1 MAIGTNDLIDKFG
14 TQDTVT
20 TGTPES
26 IATGAFSVAGDVASW
41 TNDDDAP
48 LAVFALTCQWA
59 TVTGVANKRIA
70 LYARV
75 MNIDGTS
82 DPVAPS
88 ANRKW
93 QPIGAF
99 LVYAAA
105 TTTNYLFDSGTC
117 RLPNAAED
125 QVFEFYIENQTG
137 QTISS
142 NWALKVTPV
151 TQGVSVV
158 V

>member
-1 MAIGTNDLIDKFG
+1 MTIGTNDLIDKFG

-20 TGTPES
+20 TGTPGS
-26 IATGAFSVAGDVASW
+26 IATGSFSVAGDVALW

-59 TVTGVANKRIA
+59 TVTSVANKRVA

-75 MNIDGTS
+75 MNVDGTS

-99 LVYAAA
+99 LVYAASPA
-105 TTTNYLFDSGTC
+105 TNYLFDSGAV
-117 RLPNAAED
+117 RLPNSSVD
-125 QVFEFYIENQTG
+125 QQYEFYLENQTG

-142 NWALKVTPV
+142 GWALKVTPL
-151 TQGVSVV
+151 TQGIA
-158 V
+158 

>member
-1 MAIGTNDLIDKFG
+1 MAISTNDLVDKFG

-20 TGTPES
+20 TGTPGS
-26 IATGAFSVAGDVASW
+26 ISTGSFSAAGDVALW
-41 TNDDDAP
+41 TNDENAP

-75 MNIDGTS
+75 MNIDGAS

-93 QPIGAF
+93 APIGAF
-99 LVYAAA
+99 LVYAASTA
-105 TTTNYLFDSGTC
+105 TNYLFESGMV
-117 RLPNAAED
+117 RLPNAGVD
-125 QVFEFYIENQTG
+125 QQYEFYLENQTG

-142 NWALKVTPV
+142 GWSLKITPL
-151 TQGVSVV
+151 TQGMAA
-158 V
+158 

>member
-1 MAIGTNDLIDKFG
+1 MTIGTNDLIDKFG

-20 TGTPES
+20 TGTPGS
-26 IATGAFSVAGDVASW
+26 IATGAFSASGDVALW

-59 TVTGVANKRIA
+59 TVTSVANKRVA

-75 MNIDGTS
+75 MNVDGTS

-88 ANRKW
+88 VNRKA
-93 QPIGAF
+93 QPLGAF
-99 LVYAAA
+99 LVYAASTA
-105 TTTNYLFDSGTC
+105 TNYLFDSGTV
-117 RLPNAAED
+117 RLPNAGGD
-125 QVFEFYIENQTG
+125 QQYEFYLENQTG

-142 NWALKVTPV
+142 GWALKVTPV
-151 TQGVSVV
+151 TQGVTV
-158 V
+158 

>member
-1 MAIGTNDLIDKFG
+1 MAISTNDLIDKFG

-20 TGTPES
+20 TGTPGS
-26 IATGAFSVAGDVASW
+26 IANNAFSVAGDVALW

-48 LAVFALTCQWA
+48 LAVFVLTCQWA
-59 TVTGVANKRIA
+59 TVTNVSKKRVA

-88 ANRKW
+88 SNRKA

-99 LVYAAA
+99 LVYAASTA
-105 TTTNYLFDSGTC
+105 TNYLFDSGIV
-117 RLPNAAED
+117 RLPNANVD
-125 QVFEFYIENQTG
+125 QQYEFYIENQTS
-137 QTISS
+137 QTISAGWS
-142 NWALKVTPV
+142 LKVTPM
-151 TQGVSVV
+151 TQGMAA
-158 V
+158 

>member
-20 TGTPES
+20 TGTPGS
-26 IATGAFSVAGDVASW
+26 IATGAFSAAGDVAAW

-59 TVTGVANKRIA
+59 TVTGVANKRIV
-70 LYARV
+70 LYGRL
-75 MNIDGTS
+75 MDIDSTA
-82 DPVAPS
+82 DAVAPS
-88 ANRKW
+88 TNRKSRVL
-93 QPIGAF
+93 GAF

-105 TTTNYLFDSGTC
+105 TGTNYLFESGIV
-117 RLPNAAED
+117 RMPNAKPD
-125 QVFEFYIENQTG
+125 QVYEFYLENLTG

-142 NWALKVTPV
+142 GWALKVTPLS
-151 TQGVSVV
+151 QGPAA
-158 V
+158 